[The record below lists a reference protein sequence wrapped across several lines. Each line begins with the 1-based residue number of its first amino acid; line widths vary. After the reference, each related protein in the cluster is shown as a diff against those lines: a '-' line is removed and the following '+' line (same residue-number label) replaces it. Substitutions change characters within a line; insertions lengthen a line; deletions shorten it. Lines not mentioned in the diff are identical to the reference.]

1 MHINRQQG
9 WGIWNTVSRYSNAL
23 KNVIQNFRSALSGW
37 TGRVIP
43 FVMGTISNTSTVG
56 GIGSYMVNSTM
67 TSVSQSVDKTAVADV
82 GALPLGPDNLHY
94 TAASQREMGKRY
106 YNALK
111 TLIQAPVQ
119 QRVYQYNPWYAAY

>member
-1 MHINRQQG
+1 MA
-9 WGIWNTVSRYSNAL
+9 RYSNAL

-37 TGRVIP
+37 AGRVIP

-67 TSVSQSVDKTAVADV
+67 SSISQSVDKTVVADV

-94 TAASQREMGKRY
+94 TATSQREMRKWY
-106 YNALK
+106 YQALK

-119 QRVYQYNPWYAAY
+119 MQTY